1 MGKDMDSDS
10 AHVVNLI
17 NSVIGVGILAM
28 PFCFKQCGLLLGAL
42 GRKKNVQN
50 LNPCSQTVPISTE
63 WAFSAPVM
71 TTH

>member
-42 GRKKNVQN
+42 GKKKRSKFEPV
-50 LNPCSQTVPISTE
+50 
-63 WAFSAPVM
+63 FSNSAD
-71 TTH
+71 